1 MVHAWGIWL
10 KQELRF
16 MRMSDLLP
24 GDYGAMMAFFTK
36 DEAEDVMMKISND
49 ALANACDMIVMPL
62 ER

>member
-10 KQELRF
+10 KQEQRF
-16 MRMSDLLP
+16 MRMNDLLP

-36 DEAEDVMMKISND
+36 DEAEDVMTQISND
-49 ALANACDMIVMPL
+49 ELASACDMLAMPL